1 MRLADLCEVKFNM
14 INPWAIYLHDTPHRE
29 DFVKSFRAYSSGCI
43 RVHHPKEFA
52 EALFEG
58 IDEAYRN
65 RGVTSVSFHGYRNY
79 IEVQPS
85 RHADDFTVYVHTGN
99 EVTNLNNYDDSFK
112 KFAKS
117 NPELAESY
125 VDQAIAHLKRLKK
138 DIKI

>member
-1 MRLADLCEVKFNM
+1 MG
-14 INPWAIYLHDTPHRE
+14 YLTTITIHNDALGT
-29 DFVKSFRAYSSGCI
+29 FRKY
-43 RVHHPKEFA
+43 PKEFA

-65 RGVTSVSFHGYRNY
+65 RGVTSVSFHGYANY

-112 KFAKS
+112 KFVESK
-117 NPELAESY
+117 PELAESY
-125 VDQAIAHLKRLKK
+125 VDQAINHLKQLKK
-138 DIKI
+138 DIKNESRIHL